1 MAHCCY
7 PPASRSWGQEA
18 ALSKDAGGSFY
29 FLNTSFSRLIF
40 YVILGRFLHAS
51 ATQACADVL
60 GFFNPDKGL
69 SVKEKWV
76 T

>member
-1 MAHCCY
+1 M
-7 PPASRSWGQEA
+7 QEGPFI
-18 ALSKDAGGSFY
+18 LFY
-29 FLNTSFSRLIF
+29 FNTSFSRLIF
-40 YVILGRFLHAS
+40 HVILGCFLYTS
-51 ATQACADVL
+51 ATQTRTDVL